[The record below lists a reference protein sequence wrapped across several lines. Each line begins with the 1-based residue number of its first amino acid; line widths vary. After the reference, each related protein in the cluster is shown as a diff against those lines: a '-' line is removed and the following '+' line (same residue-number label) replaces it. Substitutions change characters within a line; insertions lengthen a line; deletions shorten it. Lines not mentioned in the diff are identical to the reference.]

1 MRYLNPMDCLKPARY
16 LSPSSMASLLS
27 AATTAIMTLLLL
39 ASLAAAKPASEE
51 ALSRATKAFQQ
62 ANGAYEKND
71 YSKAADLY
79 RQAIDEGVADSRL
92 YFNYANSL
100 FRLNQPG
107 MAILYYE
114 KAKKLNP
121 DDEDI
126 DANLRFVNSQI
137 VDKVPA
143 PESNIFTRILW
154 HLHAAYSINQGLWIC
169 LGLFSGIF
177 LAGMAAIFAG
187 PGLRGV
193 LYAVIG
199 LSAMA
204 LATLGPSLFYKMN
217 QQETLQ
223 FGIVLKPAVEMFS
236 GPGENF
242 QLLTKVHEGTKF
254 EIVET
259 RGDWVS
265 VKLFNGKGGF
275 VRLSDLGKV

>member
-1 MRYLNPMDCLKPARY
+1 MKPMRYL
-16 LSPSSMASLLS
+16 SLAL
-27 AATTAIMTLLLL
+27 TALLFL
-39 ASLAAAKPASEE
+39 ASLPAAKPASDA
-51 ALSRATKAFQQ
+51 ALSRATRAFQQ

-71 YSKAADLY
+71 YAKAEELY

-100 FRLNQPG
+100 FRQNQPG

-143 PESNIFTRILW
+143 VESNILTKVLW
-154 HLHAAYSINQGLWIC
+154 RLHASYTINQGLWIC

-177 LAGMAAIFAG
+177 LFGMAALFSG
-187 PGLRGV
+187 PGLSGF
-193 LYAVIG
+193 LYTVIG
-199 LSAMA
+199 LSAVA
-204 LATLGPSLFYKMN
+204 LAGIGPSLYYKIN
-217 QQETLQ
+217 QQESLQ
-223 FGIVLKPAVEMFS
+223 YGIVLKPAVEMFS
-236 GPGENF
+236 GPGESF

-265 VKLFNGKGGF
+265 VKLLNGKGGF